1 MTIRENYYT
10 IILCIMFLYMVRI
23 LTGLACLRINVGK
36 LQKDLIVFNIYYKI
50 NMLICNFTILY

>member
-23 LTGLACLRINVGK
+23 LTGLACLRIDVGK
-36 LQKDLIVFNIYYKI
+36 LKKDLIVFNIYYKI

>member
-1 MTIRENYYT
+1 
-10 IILCIMFLYMVRI
+10 MFLYMVRI